1 MDTYV
6 CKRCENTGTCIVSLL
21 EALIKHS
28 TMADIKASEKNVIF
42 MKILQLTFSNV
53 WPRQMSSKI
62 AVITL
67 FLKVSNKQ
75 GGKLFLRSNLKKL
88 GFNFNSNVS
97 FYLFI
102 NSIGTFNNI
111 P

>member
-28 TMADIKASEKNVIF
+28 TMADIKASERNVIF

-62 AVITL
+62 AVVTL

-75 GGKLFLRSNLKKL
+75 GGKTLFEELFKKTRIQ
-88 GFNFNSNVS
+88 F
-97 FYLFI
+97 
-102 NSIGTFNNI
+102 
-111 P
+111 

>member
-28 TMADIKASEKNVIF
+28 TMADIKASERNVIF

-53 WPRQMSSKI
+53 PMASTNVVKNSCYYS
-62 AVITL
+62 L
-67 FLKVSNKQ
+67 FK
-75 GGKLFLRSNLKKL
+75 
-88 GFNFNSNVS
+88 
-97 FYLFI
+97 
-102 NSIGTFNNI
+102 SIE
-111 P
+111 

>member
-21 EALIKHS
+21 EALIKHL
-28 TMADIKASEKNVIF
+28 TMADIKASERNVIF

-62 AVITL
+62 AVVTL

-75 GGKLFLRSNLKKL
+75 GEKTLF
-88 GFNFNSNVS
+88 GF
-97 FYLFI
+97 
-102 NSIGTFNNI
+102 
-111 P
+111 